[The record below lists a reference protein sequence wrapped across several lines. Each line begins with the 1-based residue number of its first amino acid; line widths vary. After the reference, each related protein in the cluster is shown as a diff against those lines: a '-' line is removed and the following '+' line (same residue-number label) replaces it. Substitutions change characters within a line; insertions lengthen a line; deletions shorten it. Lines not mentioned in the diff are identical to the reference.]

1 MELQRALGFPFDEVP
16 ARLSALY
23 RALCRSGTCFGPRSP
38 DRADPSFPLSV
49 QFTLPFSPHS
59 DDERHGL
66 KELAGLDLVTATS
79 DGPKKGIDV
88 SDSLSSD

>member
-1 MELQRALGFPFDEVP
+1 MTLRNTAHL
-16 ARLSALY
+16 
-23 RALCRSGTCFGPRSP
+23 
-38 DRADPSFPLSV
+38 PSLVRTSE
-49 QFTLPFSPHS
+49 S

-88 SDSLSSD
+88 STGFTGRRLNT